1 MNRHILKLTA
11 GAIVLLAI
19 GIATGV
25 HAADEG
31 GQQAD
36 QVGPFARPN
45 LSTQARGITAVAV
58 TNSAPNSTVA
68 STTTLTLLP
77 GMTLRVTNPGPGNQ
91 LLLARFSAESAC
103 YSSSTASNWCV
114 AEILVDGVEASP
126 GDGTDMS
133 FDSTESGHALSTSW
147 EAHAMD
153 RAAIIV
159 PGVHVVSVYGRT
171 LSSGATFW
179 TGERS
184 LIVEQAPL

>member
-1 MNRHILKLTA
+1 MNLRMLKLAA

-25 HAADEG
+25 HAADDG
-31 GQQAD
+31 GQQVEQGA
-36 QVGPFARPN
+36 ASIRPV
-45 LSTQARGITAVAV
+45 TVQARGITAVAV

-126 GDGTDMS
+126 GDGTDMA

-153 RAAIIV
+153 RAAIIA

-171 LSSGATFW
+171 LSPGATFW

-184 LIVEQAPL
+184 LIVEQAPV